1 MPESTWLVI
10 TTSQF
15 STMEEAMEFAMNEE
29 SLPTTVNTR
38 VLIDYS

>member
-15 STMEEAMEFAMNEE
+15 STIEEAMEFAMNEE
-29 SLPTTVNTR
+29 SIPTTVNTR
-38 VLIDYS
+38 VFIDYL